1 MRKAKVTI
9 CVGTACYVLGG
20 AEILSQLEEL
30 KAAFGDKVEWDG
42 APCLGLCKCG
52 KENKAPFATVNGKV
66 VEKATMA
73 ALEASIQE
81 ALAGKENGH
90 GE

>member
-1 MRKAKVTI
+1 MQKAKVTI

-20 AEILSQLEEL
+20 AEILSQLDEL

-52 KENKAPFATVNGKV
+52 KENKAPFATVNGQV
-66 VEKATMA
+66 VEKATIA
-73 ALEASIQE
+73 ALKASIQE
-81 ALAGKENGH
+81 ALAGKENGQ
-90 GE
+90 GK